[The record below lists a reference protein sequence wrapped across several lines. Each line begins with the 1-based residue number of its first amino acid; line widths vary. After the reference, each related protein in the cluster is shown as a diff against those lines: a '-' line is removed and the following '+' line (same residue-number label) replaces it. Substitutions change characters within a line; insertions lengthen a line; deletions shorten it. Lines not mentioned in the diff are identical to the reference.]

1 MKKVSQ
7 IISHLKTKPYLKNL
21 RYVDCYNQLL
31 SLLPKNISQNT
42 KFLYQKNDTLF
53 FVLNHPGIKME
64 FNYKSN
70 LIKSI
75 LKKLIELNPECYFIK
90 SSNIKAFVTNK
101 PPLKEINY
109 SNTKKTLYQERAGGK
124 FTNSA
129 KNMDLNSIFEKIRV
143 SIKQNRQNE
152 LT

>member
-1 MKKVSQ
+1 MKKANY

-21 RYVDCYNQLL
+21 QHIDCHNRLL
-31 SLLPKNISQNT
+31 ALLPRNISNNT

-75 LKKLIELNPECYFIK
+75 LKKLIDTNPECNFMESK
-90 SSNIKAFVTNK
+90 QIKAFVSNK
-101 PPLKEINY
+101 IRENKTESLGKKPRRYREQ
-109 SNTKKTLYQERAGGK
+109 SNGNFK
-124 FTNSA
+124 NMA
-129 KNMDLNSIFEKIRV
+129 KNREISKIIEEIRKT
-143 SIKQNRQNE
+143 INRQK
-152 LT
+152 

>member
-1 MKKVSQ
+1 
-7 IISHLKTKPYLKNL
+7 
-21 RYVDCYNQLL
+21 
-31 SLLPKNISQNT
+31 
-42 KFLYQKNDTLF
+42 
-53 FVLNHPGIKME
+53 ME

-101 PPLKEINY
+101 PSIKEENY
-109 SNTKKTLYQERAGGK
+109 SKTKKRVYQERARGK

-152 LT
+152 PA